1 MMLRG
6 VLIAVGIL
14 CRLGTSASCAQEF
27 RVQEFCVYEFRFV
40 YMNFIRFACNRISYA
55 IELHAK

>member
-6 VLIAVGIL
+6 VLFAVGVL

-27 RVQEFCVYEFRFV
+27 RIYEFRGQEFHV
-40 YMNFIRFACNRISYA
+40 
-55 IELHAK
+55 